1 MTCTMSTTH
10 ARIAISPVSA
20 SGPTPAIALGLLLAG
35 CTPAGAPAG
44 TADPEVEMRPEL
56 EAVFD
61 SADINGTFVLYDPAE
76 GRLTVA
82 NRLRAETRFVP
93 ASTYKLPHALIALET
108 GAVAD
113 VDEVV
118 PYGGEPQPFSAW
130 ERDMSLRQAVP
141 ASSVPV
147 FQEVARRVG
156 PVRMQ
161 AWLDRLDYGSRDIGT
176 VQDRFWLDGPLEIS
190 AIEQARF
197 LAELASGTLPAGT
210 EAQAA
215 VREVALLK
223 TGGRHTLYG
232 KTGWAFDVSPQVGW
246 WVGWVEREE
255 GAIHAFALNLQMRS
269 ADDAPRRIE
278 LGREMLRRLGT
289 LPATP

>member
-1 MTCTMSTTH
+1 MSTTH
-10 ARIAISPVSA
+10 ARIAIYPVSA
-20 SGPTPAIALGLLLAG
+20 GGPTPAIALALLLAG
-35 CTPAGAPAG
+35 CTPAGAPAVS
-44 TADPEVEMRPEL
+44 ADPEVEVRPDL

-61 SADINGTFVLYDPAE
+61 SAGIDGTFVLYDPAE

-82 NRLRAETRFVP
+82 KRLRAETRFVP

-118 PYGGEPQPFSAW
+118 PYGGQPQPFAAW
-130 ERDMSLRQAVP
+130 ERDMSVRQAVP

-156 PVRMQ
+156 PERMQ
-161 AWLDRLDYGSRDIGT
+161 GWLDRLEYGNRDIGT

-197 LAELASGTLPAGT
+197 LAELAAGTLPAGA

-215 VREVALLK
+215 VREVALLEA
-223 TGGRHTLYG
+223 GEGHTLYG

-246 WVGWVEREE
+246 WVGWVEGED
-255 GAIHAFALNLQMRS
+255 GAIHAFALNLEMRS

-278 LGREMLRRLGT
+278 LGRELLRRLGT
-289 LPATP
+289 LPAQP